1 MYKIEIWRF
10 HIIHETYTSN
20 NIKDILKWYRNN
32 WQISYEW
39 GNCSFEVYKIDDRA
53 VRPDEFLEH
62 SFDELEEIGFFKSF
76 EDLDEEE

>member
-39 GNCSFEVYKIDDRA
+39 GNCSFEV
-53 VRPDEFLEH
+53 
-62 SFDELEEIGFFKSF
+62 
-76 EDLDEEE
+76 